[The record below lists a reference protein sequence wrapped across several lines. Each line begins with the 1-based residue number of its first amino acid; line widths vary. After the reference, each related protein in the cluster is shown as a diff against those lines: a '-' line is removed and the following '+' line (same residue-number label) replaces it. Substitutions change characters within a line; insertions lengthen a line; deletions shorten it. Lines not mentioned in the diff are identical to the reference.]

1 MEFSVDSKYVCAI
14 ELKEVGKR
22 KVVELEALG
31 RPLLLICDS
40 TVVLKQ
46 TKQKQKQKTPC
57 FSTGRELDFTAG
69 SGQIGMVGNDP
80 E

>member
-14 ELKEVGKR
+14 ELKEVGER

-46 TKQKQKQKTPC
+46 TKQKTPC
-57 FSTGRELDFTAG
+57 FSTARKLDFTAG
-69 SGQIGMVGNDP
+69 SGQIGMMGNDP

>member
-46 TKQKQKQKTPC
+46 TKQK
-57 FSTGRELDFTAG
+57 
-69 SGQIGMVGNDP
+69 
-80 E
+80 